1 MDINH
6 RPTYNT
12 KLIEDYYT
20 KKDGVPI
27 KYVCTSALG
36 SESFAGD
43 IFYRDTPHP
52 EFGNWYLQLYGV
64 GSQMFIRSADKI
76 EDEVFIMLD
85 TPSGYHYSRHRHD
98 FFTVGD
104 SSIDGGRAYAR
115 LVGNNVKTKQF
126 KIRDGE
132 FYEV

>member
-1 MDINH
+1 MNINH
-6 RPTYNT
+6 RPIYNT
-12 KLIEDYYT
+12 KRIEEYYT

-36 SESFAGD
+36 GESFAGD
-43 IFYRDTPHP
+43 VFYRDKPHP
-52 EFGNWYLQLYGV
+52 VFNNKYLQLYGL

-76 EDEVFIMLD
+76 EGEVFIMLD
-85 TPSGYHYSRHRHD
+85 TPSGYHYSQHRHD

-104 SSIDGGRAYAR
+104 SSIDGGRAYTR
-115 LVGNNVKTKQF
+115 LLGNNVKTKQF
-126 KIRDGE
+126 KIKDGE